1 MSSATSLRVAKGGRK
16 FAPKAKP
23 RPARQPPGPETRRR
37 GSRAAE
43 HTRDGS
49 PNDAA
54 DDDGDG
60 DDNVDSVD
68 NGTEDES
75 PAATP
80 ASLAEPTG
88 AVVIGLPLGIA
99 ERESVQRQAD
109 AATQQPQQPPAV
121 RPSGTPI
128 VVEASPRG
136 ASKRRPSV
144 APMRLATLTSPAR
157 PDGVR
162 PVSQPTQLAYA
173 AKRARASSST
183 PEPAPAPRMKT
194 ADDYELLSP
203 DDINSLT
210 IEYFCRDN
218 RHGRPT
224 K

>member
-1 MSSATSLRVAKGGRK
+1 
-16 FAPKAKP
+16 
-23 RPARQPPGPETRRR
+23 
-37 GSRAAE
+37 
-43 HTRDGS
+43 
-49 PNDAA
+49 
-54 DDDGDG
+54 
-60 DDNVDSVD
+60 
-68 NGTEDES
+68 
-75 PAATP
+75 
-80 ASLAEPTG
+80 
-88 AVVIGLPLGIA
+88 
-99 ERESVQRQAD
+99 
-109 AATQQPQQPPAV
+109 
-121 RPSGTPI
+121 
-128 VVEASPRG
+128 
-136 ASKRRPSV
+136 
-144 APMRLATLTSPAR
+144 MRLATLTSPAR